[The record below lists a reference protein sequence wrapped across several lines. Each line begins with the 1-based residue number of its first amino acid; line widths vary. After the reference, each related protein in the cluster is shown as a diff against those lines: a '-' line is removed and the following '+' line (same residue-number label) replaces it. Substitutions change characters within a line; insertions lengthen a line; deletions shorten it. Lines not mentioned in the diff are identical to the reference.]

1 MKKISTLCCGLM
13 LASAVQA
20 QSVVKGFVFSDLNN
34 NGRKD
39 KNEKGLAQVSVSNGT
54 QVAQTDANGE
64 YQLPIGKDNVI
75 FVIKPSGYKLPLTE
89 DNLPKFYRLHKPEG
103 SPALKYKG
111 VAPTAALPASLDF
124 ALTAK
129 SEADDYTALI
139 FGDPQPYS
147 LDEIEYF
154 SRGIVSEVEGIKD
167 VEFGLSLGDLVG
179 DNLDLHQPYVKAVK
193 KVGLPWYNL
202 MGNHDMDYDA
212 KADSLSDDTYEAHF
226 GPANYSFNVGKVHY
240 IILDDILYPDPRDGK
255 GYWGGFRQS
264 QLDFV
269 ENNLKFVPKD
279 RLIVLAYHIPLH
291 EEGEGDAFRDE
302 DRNRLFSIL
311 KDYTNTLAISAHTH
325 LQRQN
330 FHGKAAGWN
339 GAKPFHE
346 YNAGTTSGDWY
357 SGEFNIQG
365 VPSSTMRD
373 GTPKGYAFLRIK
385 GNQYSIDYKVAGEP
399 KEYQIRIHTPRVVP
413 AGGNTS
419 SGIYAN
425 FFMGHEGN
433 PVHYRIDNGEWKDMT
448 FQAEPDPYFQRLV
461 YNWDFIENLPAGRRP
476 SNAVKSTHLWR
487 AAFPNNLTEGK
498 HLVEV
503 KAKDMFGREFTQV
516 QAFWAEKKEQ

>member
-1 MKKISTLCCGLM
+1 MKKISVLFFCL
-13 LASAVQA
+13 LLISSVQA
-20 QSVVKGFVFSDLNN
+20 QSLVRGFVFNDANG

-39 KNEKGLAQVSVSNGT
+39 KNEKGLPQVSVSNGVVVT
-54 QVAQTDANGE
+54 QTGYNGSYE
-64 YQLPIGKDNVI
+64 LPVGKDNII
-75 FVIKPSGYKLPLTE
+75 FVIKPSGFKIPLTE
-89 DNLPKFYRLHKPEG
+89 DNLPRFYRLHKPDG

-111 VAPTAALPASLDF
+111 VAPTPALPASLDF
-124 ALTAK
+124 PLTAK
-129 SEADDYTALI
+129 AESDDYTALI
-139 FGDPQPYS
+139 FGDPQPYTVE
-147 LDEIEYF
+147 EIEYF
-154 SRGIVSEVEGIKD
+154 ARGVVSEVEGIKN

-193 KVGLPWYNL
+193 RVGLPWYNL

-212 KADSLSDDTYEAHF
+212 TSDSLSDDTYEAHF
-226 GPANYSFNVGKVHY
+226 GPANYAFNYGKVHY

-255 GYWGGFRQS
+255 GYWGGFRKD

-269 ENNLKFVPKD
+269 ENDLKYVAKD
-279 RLIVLAYHIPLH
+279 QLIVLAYHIPLH

-302 DRNRLFSIL
+302 DRNRLFAIL
-311 KDYTNTLAISAHTH
+311 KDYPNTLALSAHTH

-330 FHGKAAGWN
+330 FHGTKAGWN
-339 GAKPFHE
+339 GTKPLHE

-357 SGEFNIQG
+357 SGEFNLQG

-413 AGGNTS
+413 AGRNTS
-419 SGIYAN
+419 SSIYAN

-433 PVHYRIDNGEWKDMT
+433 AVQYRIDNEVWKDMI
-448 FQAEPDPYFQRLV
+448 FHDEPDPHFQRLV
-461 YNWDFIENLPAGRRP
+461 NNWDYTESLPAGRRP
-476 SNAVKSTHLWR
+476 SNAVRSTHLWR
-487 AAFPNNLTEGK
+487 APFPNNLAEGQ
-498 HLVEV
+498 HTVEV
-503 KAKDMFGREFTQV
+503 KARDMFGQDFTQKHV
-516 QAFWAEKKEQ
+516 FWAER